1 MILGF
6 DRTAARV
13 TWTAWAVTMLLY
25 GFYLA
30 GEAAFILVLAVFV
43 AYALWPMTAFLQRH
57 TAGRFSRRSAAAIV
71 FIAVIGAGAL
81 AFALLGSRVV
91 QEGVHL
97 AQQIPRLKEDP
108 SWMNAIPL
116 PSWLEVYRAR
126 MQAFV
131 YDQIAGGLS
140 QAVPFLRQV
149 ARRTVAI
156 AGNVVYVVLVPIMA
170 FLLVKDAPL
179 LRSAF
184 LGFVKPRHE
193 PVWRKLL
200 DDVHDVLAHYVKALA
215 LLSIATFT
223 TYSIAFALMGLSY
236 ALFLAAMAAVL
247 ELVPLAGPLLA
258 LVAALIVA
266 MVTGYEHFW
275 WILAFGAA
283 YRVFQDYVLS
293 PALMS
298 GRVDVHPLL
307 VLVGIV
313 AGEQIGGVI
322 GMFLAVPAI
331 AIAGVILRV
340 LRASRAEPG
349 APASI

>member
-6 DRTAARV
+6 DRDAARV
-13 TWTAWAVTMLLY
+13 TWTAWAVTILLY
-25 GFYLA
+25 GLYLA
-30 GEAAFILVLAVFV
+30 SEAAFILVLSIFV
-43 AYALWPMTAFLQRH
+43 AYALWPLAAFLQRH
-57 TAGRFSRRSAAAIV
+57 TAGRFSRLAAVGIV
-71 FIAVIGAGAL
+71 FILVIGAGVL
-81 AFALLGSRVV
+81 AFVLVGSRAVE
-91 QEGVHL
+91 QGVHL
-97 AQQIPRLKEDP
+97 AQQIPRLKEDT

-126 MQAFV
+126 MEALVQA
-131 YDQIAGGLS
+131 QITGGVS

-149 ARRTVAI
+149 ARRAVEV
-156 AGNVVYVVLVPIMA
+156 AGNIVYVVLVPIMA
-170 FLLVKDAPL
+170 FLLVKDGPF
-179 LRSAF
+179 LRATI
-184 LGFVKPRHE
+184 LTFVKPVHE

-215 LLSIATFT
+215 LLSIATFVA
-223 TYSIAFALMGLSY
+223 YSIAFALMGLPY
-236 ALFLAAMAAVL
+236 TMFLAAIAAVL

-275 WILAFGAA
+275 WIVAFGAA
-283 YRVFQDYVLS
+283 YRLFQDYVLS

-298 GRVDVHPLL
+298 GRVEVHPLL
-307 VLVGIV
+307 VLLGIV

-340 LRASRAEPG
+340 LRAARLEHVSA
-349 APASI
+349 A